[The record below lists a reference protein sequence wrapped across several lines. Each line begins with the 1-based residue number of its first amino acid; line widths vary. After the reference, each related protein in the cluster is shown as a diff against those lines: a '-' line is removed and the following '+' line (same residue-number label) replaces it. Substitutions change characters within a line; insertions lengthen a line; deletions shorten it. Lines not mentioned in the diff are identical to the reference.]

1 MRRSLSLPIVALFST
16 VPVVA
21 QTTGAGAPPPAS
33 KPQDATAATETRK
46 TRRILTNEDLS
57 KSTGK
62 ISVVGNGQDD
72 KPKAAAP
79 PKAANANPAYVAS
92 VRNQLEKLLKQM
104 VDLDKQITDLKNFKA
119 GEPSTNASGVRLDKR
134 YAPSRIRR
142 RICSPSSMRFM
153 MKRGRRA
160 FRPANSPDARKAL
173 RARTTIGT
181 DLVSVL
187 RGLFRFEAD
196 FLEHLRLAVKLRL
209 PGRELV
215 DVQQESQ
222 DVGVLLSRQTARLAL
237 RHGFADAVEKI
248 AET

>member
-1 MRRSLSLPIVALFST
+1 MS
-16 VPVVA
+16 
-21 QTTGAGAPPPAS
+21 
-33 KPQDATAATETRK
+33 
-46 TRRILTNEDLS
+46 
-57 KSTGK
+57 
-62 ISVVGNGQDD
+62 
-72 KPKAAAP
+72 
-79 PKAANANPAYVAS
+79 ANPS
-92 VRNQLEKLLKQM
+92 RCR
-104 VDLDKQITDLKNFKA
+104 F
-119 GEPSTNASGVRLDKR
+119 
-134 YAPSRIRR
+134 APSRIRR

-248 AET
+248 AETKAIRFGLKRAASQRRRGLASREHVAVAGGALLLIDLFAT